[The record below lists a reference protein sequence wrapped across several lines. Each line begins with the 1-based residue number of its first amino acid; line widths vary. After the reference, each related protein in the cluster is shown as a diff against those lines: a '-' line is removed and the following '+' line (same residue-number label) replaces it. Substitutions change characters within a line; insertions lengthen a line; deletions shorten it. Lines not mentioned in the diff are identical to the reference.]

1 MSDAD
6 SSESTAGTDAL
17 LAQVAWVRRLAAR
30 LCSGADDAAD
40 VAQQTLL
47 IAWPRAPRE
56 PTHLRGWLA
65 AIARSVVRRRVRS
78 DTRRAARERKGSL
91 DEALPSSVD
100 LVARAEL
107 QRAVVDAVL
116 ALAEPY
122 RSTVLLRFFEE
133 RSAEEIANRR
143 GEPIETVRTRLKR
156 GMAQLR
162 ERLGRTLDVETA
174 GGARRLGLEALVWWV
189 EPVAEGVVAAVSAVS
204 AAGGGAAGVA
214 SATGAVG
221 VVGIAMKT
229 KLAVVAAV
237 VAASGWMGW
246 QRWGPDEPTERGN
259 EVAAAAAPVPA
270 PSATDEP
277 TVAERQLLPTEER
290 DETEPA
296 RPNDEPA
303 TVPLSPRMAKLR
315 ETLTNANL
323 FEGGNVVEDLGPEM
337 KALLRGL
344 TTDSLDLLALLD
356 YLEACEAS
364 AWVVHGSLESTL
376 QGFDGRATGWRQAY
390 ENSSGAASVLFADV
404 ERTPDGRGRITLM
417 APLGQL
423 REEFTAQ
430 LGDASAINPL
440 LVVNVFAGKSGV
452 NAGMLQLNLQEGR
465 FADAPVPEGVS
476 EERLAPMK
484 RIREASARARDRIE
498 ELRSVGGLPS
508 LVRWQLTEGRG
519 ELTYYRY
526 GSRSKEEFESGQRGA
541 RPLTAEELAA
551 IGRLYER
558 LQAAAKRHV
567 ADAASMATSEK

>member
-1 MSDAD
+1 MSDAV
-6 SSESTAGTDAL
+6 SSHDDFAPELL
-17 LAQVAWVRRLAAR
+17 LAQVVWVRRLAGR
-30 LCSGADDAAD
+30 LCADDADAED

-47 IAWPRAPRE
+47 TAWPRAPRE
-56 PTHLRGWLA
+56 AARVRGWLA
-65 AIARSVVRRRVRS
+65 AIARSVVRRRMRS
-78 DTRRAARERKGSL
+78 DDRRAARERKAAV
-91 DEALPSSVD
+91 DESLPSSVE
-100 LVARAEL
+100 LIARAEL

-133 RSAEEIANRR
+133 RSADEIARR
-143 GEPIETVRTRLKR
+143 SGEPVETVRTRLKR
-156 GMAQLR
+156 GLAQLR
-162 ERLGRTLDVETA
+162 ERLARTLDVETA
-174 GGARRLGLEALVWWV
+174 GGARRRGLEALVWWV
-189 EPVAEGVVAAVSAVS
+189 EPVAEGVVAAVSA
-204 AAGGGAAGVA
+204 AAGVA

-237 VAASGWMGW
+237 VAASSWMGW

-270 PSATDEP
+270 SSAIGEP
-277 TVAERQLLPTEER
+277 TVAERQLLPSEDR
-290 DETEPA
+290 DETELASPS
-296 RPNDEPA
+296 DEPQTA
-303 TVPLSPRMAKLR
+303 PLSPRMAKLR

-356 YLEACEAS
+356 YLEACEAT
-364 AWVVHGSLESTL
+364 AWVVRGSLESTL
-376 QGFDGRATGWRQAY
+376 EGFDGRATGWTLAY

-404 ERTPDGRGRITLM
+404 EGTPDGRGRVTLM
-417 APLGQL
+417 APLGPL

-430 LGDASAINPL
+430 LGDTSAINPL
-440 LVVNVFAGKSGV
+440 LVVNVFAGRSGV
-452 NAGMLQLNLQEGR
+452 NAGMLQLNLQEGQ
-465 FADAPVPEGVS
+465 FADAPVPEGDS

-484 RIREASARARDRIE
+484 RIREASARARDRIA
-498 ELRSVGGLPS
+498 ELGSVGGLPS
-508 LVRWQLTEGRG
+508 LARWQMTEGRG

-558 LQAAAKRHV
+558 LQAAANRHV
-567 ADAASMATSEK
+567 ADAASMATLEK

>member
-1 MSDAD
+1 MSNAD
-6 SSESTAGTDAL
+6 SSEPVIGTDAL

-30 LCSGADDAAD
+30 LCSGADDAED

-116 ALAEPY
+116 ELTEPY

-133 RSAEEIANRR
+133 RSAEEIAHRR

-189 EPVAEGVVAAVSAVS
+189 TPAGEGVVAAAS
-204 AAGGGAAGVA
+204 AAGVGAAGAA
-214 SATGAVG
+214 SAVG

-229 KLAVVAAV
+229 KLALVVAV
-237 VAASGWMGW
+237 VAASSWMGW
-246 QRWGPDEPTERGN
+246 QRWGPDEPTERGD

-270 PSATDEP
+270 PSPTDEP
-277 TVAERQLLPTEER
+277 TVAERQLLPAEER
-290 DETEPA
+290 DEAEPVPPSDA
-296 RPNDEPA
+296 PA

-315 ETLTNANL
+315 ETLTFVNL

-364 AWVVHGSLESTL
+364 AWVVRGSLESTL

-404 ERTPDGRGRITLM
+404 EHAPDGRGRITLM

-423 REEFTAQ
+423 RDEFTAQ
-430 LGDASAINPL
+430 LGDVSAINPL
-440 LVVNVFAGKSGV
+440 LVVNVFAGKNGV

-476 EERLAPMK
+476 EERLVPMK

-508 LVRWQLTEGRG
+508 LVRWQVTEGRG

-526 GSRSKEEFESGQRGA
+526 GSRSKEEFASGQRGG
-541 RPLTAEELAA
+541 RPLSVEEIAS

-558 LQAAAKRHV
+558 LQAAAECHV
-567 ADAASMATSEK
+567 VDAGLTAAQENPREK